1 MSADTWLATAE
12 SGATGKLYYPPLAT
26 ELTTSKKITDLLP
39 DAATITT
46 PNNLYGDLS
55 FKSPDKDGTTYLKVP
70 GNTLIDWMANVK
82 AVYDSYSA
90 EVVKYDAES
99 AVWKKY
105 AEYAAPEAGV
115 FDWLI
120 APAEDPDKPATVSS
134 PLKPTQPV
142 AVPATIGQLAVSV
155 TATVNKAAY
164 TTKAGY
170 GYPVA
175 YSLFPVAEKT
185 IKPFGTLA
193 GGGINKVAATALTTA
208 DPLYSMRKT
217 TNKDAT

>member
-1 MSADTWLATAE
+1 LSATTWLASAE
-12 SGATGKLYYPPLAT
+12 TGATDKKYYPPLAT
-26 ELTTSKKITDLLP
+26 DLTTAIITDLKSEDTTL
-39 DAATITT
+39 TT
-46 PNNLYGDLS
+46 PNNLYGDLR

-155 TATVNKAAY
+155 TATVNKAEY
-164 TTKAGY
+164 KSWGY
-170 GYPVA
+170 GSPVA
-175 YSLFPVAEKT
+175 YALVPVAEKT

>member
-1 MSADTWLATAE
+1 LSATTWLASAE
-12 SGATGKLYYPPLAT
+12 TGATGKLYYPPLGTDLAT
-26 ELTTSKKITDLLP
+26 IITDLKSEYTTL
-39 DAATITT
+39 TT
-46 PNNLYGDLS
+46 PNNLYGDLR

-142 AVPATIGQLAVSV
+142 AVPTTIGQLAVSV
-155 TATVNKAAY
+155 TATVNKAEY
-164 TTKAGY
+164 KSWGY
-170 GYPVA
+170 GSPVA
-175 YSLFPVAEKT
+175 YALVPVAEKT